1 MAISPLKT
9 VRTIVLKDNEKNK
22 ITISLERG
30 ECLFIVGANGS
41 GKSALIQQCISEL
54 RRKEIDF
61 ERYSAHRQPWFVAE
75 VTWSG
80 ETKEVIQNRRMSV
93 MKSEASQTS
102 RWGNP
107 ANDEIKHATTFHDL
121 VEKCRRFN
129 QMVMNLN
136 TSNRP
141 IEEKIRGIE
150 MIQTENPLYKFN
162 DLLKHGN
169 IPITFEFNSGDT
181 KLNAR
186 HNDNGLNVD
195 IQQMSDGER
204 FAILF
209 AATAITLP
217 PEAVLLI
224 DEPDLH
230 FHQSIINPFFSALVA
245 SRKDCFFV
253 FSTHNL
259 SFPSAHPDSKV
270 VIVRS
275 CEWVLDTP
283 YRFDIEL
290 LGPETPIPESVSQDI
305 LGARGKI
312 LYVEGQEGSLDA
324 RLYKIL
330 FPGFTVIPKG
340 GYSTVDKSVRGLR
353 ESESLHHAEVWGLV
367 DKDLRSEQDIQNTIE
382 KNIGVLNVWSVES
395 IYYSIEAIEAVARH
409 QVKEGNLRQGSA
421 DTQHI
426 LLSAYEILE
435 DEEVAKIM
443 ASHRTFYKIR
453 MDARREIAKITR
465 IRLSED
471 EAFIIDVENPY
482 PKELDNFHTAIEKKP
497 WDALLKEYPLHKSDA
512 FNAIARALNLD
523 GKSYENILISLVQ
536 EDEELAQKLRQYVTA
551 PFLSL

>member
-1 MAISPLKT
+1 M
-9 VRTIVLKDNEKNK
+9 
-22 ITISLERG
+22 
-30 ECLFIVGANGS
+30 
-41 GKSALIQQCISEL
+41 
-54 RRKEIDF
+54 
-61 ERYSAHRQPWFVAE
+61 AE

-80 ETKEVIQNRRMSV
+80 ETKEEIQNKRMSV
-93 MKSEASQTS
+93 MESETGLTF
-102 RWGNP
+102 RCGNP
-107 ANDEIKHATTFHDL
+107 ANDRIKHATTFHDL
-121 VEKCRRFN
+121 VEKCRRFDE
-129 QMVMNLN
+129 MVTTLK
-136 TSNRP
+136 TSNLS
-141 IEEKIRGIE
+141 IEEKITEIE
-150 MIQTENPLYKFN
+150 NIQTENPLDKFN

-169 IPITFEFNSGDT
+169 IPITFEFDSGGT

-186 HNDNGLNVD
+186 HNNNGLNVD
-195 IQQMSDGER
+195 IRQMSDGER

-217 PEAVLLI
+217 SEAVLLI

-230 FHQSIINPFFSALVA
+230 FHQSIINPFFSALVE

-275 CEWVLDTP
+275 CEWIQDAP
-283 YRFDIEL
+283 SRFDVEI
-290 LGPETPIPESVSQDI
+290 LGPETPIPEYMRQDI

-395 IYYSIEAIEAVARH
+395 VYYSIEAIEAVALH
-409 QVKEGNLRQGSA
+409 QVKEGNLQQDCA

-426 LLSAYEILE
+426 LSSAYKILE

-453 MDARREIAKITR
+453 RDARREIAKITR

-471 EAFIIDVENPY
+471 EAFTIDVENPY
-482 PKELDNFHTAIEKKP
+482 PKELENFHTAIKKRA
-497 WDALLKEYPLHKSDA
+497 WITLLQEYPLHKSDA
-512 FNAIARALNLD
+512 FNAIAIALNLE
-523 GKSYENILISLVQ
+523 GKSYENILISLVLK
-536 EDEELAQKLRQYVTA
+536 DEELAQKLRQYVTA
-551 PFLSL
+551 PGLDSF